1 MLQVLCLAATAS
13 AATKSLP
20 APLSE
25 FYIKPNTHYHNCAT
39 LGKLSSTSD
48 VIIIITSYCHLCSQ
62 QHTLIS
68 SCTTEVLQAG
78 PWGRSCHCLFP
89 LRMRMQAHDYL
100 LYASVGPAPRD
111 VLTKTMAGWA
121 DLESDPAD
129 KYFGMFQNGSM
140 TAKDDLVR
148 GKVAD
153 YIGAMLDEVAL
164 VPSTTIALNSV
175 ATGLVSSGYLK
186 HGDHVLTTDQAR

>member
-39 LGKLSSTSD
+39 LGKLRSTSD
-48 VIIIITSYCHLCSQ
+48 VIIKSLVTVTCVLNSIL
-62 QHTLIS
+62 S
-68 SCTTEVLQAG
+68 SVAVLPRFYRQDHGGEVVIA
-78 PWGRSCHCLFP
+78 SFLFACGCK
-89 LRMRMQAHDYL
+89 LMQL
-100 LYASVGPAPRD
+100 LYASIGPAPRD

-121 DLESDPAD
+121 NLESDPAD

-175 ATGLVSSGYLK
+175 ATGLVSSGHLK

>member
-1 MLQVLCLAATAS
+1 
-13 AATKSLP
+13 
-20 APLSE
+20 
-25 FYIKPNTHYHNCAT
+25 
-39 LGKLSSTSD
+39 
-48 VIIIITSYCHLCSQ
+48 
-62 QHTLIS
+62 
-68 SCTTEVLQAG
+68 
-78 PWGRSCHCLFP
+78 
-89 LRMRMQAHDYL
+89 MQL
-100 LYASVGPAPRD
+100 LYASIGPAPRD

-140 TAKDDLVR
+140 TAKDDLLR